1 MSIKLLEKKSVFF
14 SYCLGMYVFL
24 SVLVSMISSPI
35 FSNSLAE
42 SLPPVLLAYWMAK
55 MLSRFFS
62 VRTMATPFLFFIV
75 QVMAFIGA
83 GAVTHK
89 MTGTDYAMWTAG
101 IAFVLYLVLM
111 FIVKNMNQ
119 PKNKHSMQ

>member
-1 MSIKLLEKKSVFF
+1 MSKKILEKKGVFF
-14 SYCLGMYVFL
+14 SYCLGMYVII
-24 SVLVSMISSPI
+24 SVLVSLIASPV

-42 SLPPVLLAYWMAK
+42 SLPPVLLAYWLAK

-62 VRTMATPFLFFIV
+62 VRSMATPFLFFIV

-83 GAVTHK
+83 GAVTHQ

-101 IAFVLYLVLM
+101 IAFGLYLGLM
-111 FIVKNMNQ
+111 FIVKNMNYQ
-119 PKNKHSMQ
+119 KNKHSMQ